1 MKTARTLLSFT
12 LLGAAA
18 NAATIVQTKN
28 YSFTPTGNQTLT
40 FNEFDTLGGTRTLL
54 SVTVAT
60 SLTKSGGSLFVDNDS
75 AVGAEGSISQTVTIN
90 LSATGASLYNGDLD
104 GPIGQGVTSTTN
116 FFVSLTA
123 DDGDGVGYHESG
135 PDWGGTA
142 FADNTITQTESVDN
156 INSYIGSGTTFT
168 VKVSGIQYTD
178 AGTLGGAAATYTPAI
193 ASGYVTVTYNYSEPA
208 PVPEPA
214 SWLIVCGGLGAG
226 VFVRRRRA

>member
-1 MKTARTLLSFT
+1 MKTAYTLLSFT

-18 NAATIVQTKN
+18 NAATIVQTQN

-54 SVTVAT
+54 SVTVTT

-75 AVGAEGSISQTVTIN
+75 AVSAEGSISQTVTIN
-90 LSATGASLYNGDLD
+90 ISATGASLYNSTLD
-104 GPIGQGVTSTTN
+104 GAIGQGVTSTTSY
-116 FFVSLTA
+116 FTALAA
-123 DDGDGVGYHESG
+123 DDGDGAGYHESG

-156 INSYIGSGTTFT
+156 INTYIGSGTTFT

-178 AGTLGGAAATYTPAI
+178 TSSISGVAGAFTAAT
-193 ASGYVTVTYNYSEPA
+193 ASGYVTVTYNY
-208 PVPEPA
+208 VPEPG

>member
-1 MKTARTLLSFT
+1 MKTAHTLLSFT

-18 NAATIVQTKN
+18 NGATIVQTKN

-54 SVTVAT
+54 SVTVTT

-75 AVGAEGSISQTVTIN
+75 AVSAEGSISQTVTIN
-90 LSATGASLYNGDLD
+90 LSATGASLYNSTLD
-104 GPIGQGVTSTTN
+104 GAIGQGVTSTTN
-116 FFVSLTA
+116 YFVALAA
-123 DDGDGVGYHESG
+123 DDGDGAGYHETG

-142 FADNTITQTESVDN
+142 FAENTVTQTESVDN
-156 INSYIGSGTTFT
+156 INTYIGSGTTFT

-178 AGTLGGAAATYTPAI
+178 TSSISGVAGAFTAAT
-193 ASGYVTVTYNYSEPA
+193 ASGYVTVTYNY
-208 PVPEPA
+208 VPEPG
-214 SWLIVCGGLGAG
+214 SWLLVCGGLGAG